1 MVANAIYHSRI
12 PVVTGIGHEDDLTI
26 ADMVADKRALT
37 PSEAAEQVVPN
48 QTDVLGWLAK
58 LEAQF
63 RGLLRRNL
71 DLAQS
76 RLDALARR
84 RCFREPLDRIQNE
97 EQRLDELFAR
107 LGRAID
113 QRQARA
119 QARLEALTAH
129 LESLSPL
136 NVLARGYSLTRHEDE
151 HHLLRSAT
159 EVEPGDRL
167 VTRLH
172 QGKVVSRVETIL
184 PSDTTS
190 AEEVSHERSAAGQP
204 DVRAVAD

>member
-58 LEAQF
+58 LETQF

-97 EQRLDELFAR
+97 EQRLDELFTR
-107 LGRAID
+107 LRRAID
-113 QRQARA
+113 QRQAR
-119 QARLEALTAH
+119 
-129 LESLSPL
+129 
-136 NVLARGYSLTRHEDE
+136 RGHAWR
-151 HHLLRSAT
+151 R
-159 EVEPGDRL
+159 
-167 VTRLH
+167 
-172 QGKVVSRVETIL
+172 
-184 PSDTTS
+184 
-190 AEEVSHERSAAGQP
+190 
-204 DVRAVAD
+204 